1 METMT
6 IDQADFENKSTQTK
20 SKEDKRREYFR
31 QYYHDHVNL
40 AAERKRK

>member
-6 IDQADFENKSTQTK
+6 NDQADFENKSTQTK

-31 QYYHDHVNL
+31 
-40 AAERKRK
+40 